1 MVFVITRTRSL
12 IDLDF
17 SLLTKLFNT
26 SVVIESTVFLVSTR
40 ASFGILSR
48 FTTSRLILPVP
59 FGIAIASHFFRNMVL
74 VIARTGSLINL
85 DLSFLTEF
93 LYTSVVIKPT
103 VLLISTGASFGILSR
118 FTTSRLVLPVPFGIT
133 VISHILWNVVLVIAR
148 TGSLINLDLS
158 LLTKLFDTSV
168 VIKSS
173 TIIVSTRAS
182 FGILNGFTTSR
193 LVLPIPLGIAVISH
207 ILWNVVLVIARTGS
221 LINLDLSFLTEFL
234 YTSVVIKPTV
244 LLISTG
250 ASFGILSRFTTS
262 RLVLPVPFGIAVIS
276 HILWNVVL
284 VIARTWSL
292 INLDFSLLTKLFNTS
307 IVIKSTVLLISTRA
321 SFGILNRLTT
331 SSLILPVP
339 FRIAVVGHVLR
350 HMVFVVAWARSLIDL
365 DLSLLTEFLNTSVII
380 KSTTF
385 IVSARAALRI
395 LNGLAT
401 TCLVLPVPFRV
412 TVVGHVLRHMVFVVA
427 WTRSLI
433 DLDFSFLTEFLN
445 TSVIIKSSKLII
457 STWAALRI
465 LNGLATTSLVLPVPL
480 RVAVVNHLSRNVMLI
495 VAWTWCLL
503 NLYFSLLTEFLN
515 TSIIIKSSTLIIST
529 RATFGILNGLTT
541 TGLVLPIPFRI
552 TVVGHV
558 LWYMVLVVARARS
571 LINLDFPLLTELF
584 HTSVIVK
591 SSTFL
596 ISTGA
601 TFGVLKGLT
610 TTSLIFPVPLRV
622 AVPNHLLRNVML
634 IITRAWRLISLDNST
649 LTKLFYTCVVVE
661 STVLLIGAWTS
672 LRILNRFS
680 AISLVLPIPLGV
692 TVVDHVLWYMV
703 LIVTRARSLINLD
716 FPLLTELF
724 HTGVVVESATFIVC
738 SWATI
743 RVLRR
748 FSTLGLIPPIPLG
761 VTVIGHFSG
770 NMMLVVARSRSLLD
784 LNLPLLTK
792 FFNTGIIVK
801 PTMFFIGTWATIRVL
816 RRFSTLSLISPVPLG
831 VTVVDHIFGNMMLI
845 ITRARSLIDLDFSL
859 LAKLLNASVVIEP
872 AVLFVSSWTSMGV
885 LYRLST
891 LSLVPPVPLRVTVVN
906 HILWNV
912 VLVVTGAR
920 RLISLDDSVLTK
932 LLHTSIV
939 IKSTMLFIG
948 AWTTFWVLYRF
959 SSLGLIPPIPF
970 WVAVISHIF
979 GNVVFVVTWARS
991 LLDFDIPLLAKLLN
1005 ASVVIE
1011 SAMFFICARSSLRVL
1026 NWLSTL
1032 TLVPP
1037 VPLGVTVVDHILGN
1051 MMLIIAWA
1059 RGLIGL
1065 NDSMLTKLLDT
1076 SIIIESTMLFIGTRT
1091 AFRVLNWLSTLGLVP
1106 PVPLR
1111 VAIVNHVLRHVV
1123 LIIAWARS
1131 LLDLDLP
1138 LLTKFLN
1145 TSVVIKSAVFLPR
1158 TRSTLRILNSFFAL
1172 TLIFPIPLGV
1182 AIVNH
1187 ILGNMMLIVAWAG
1200 CFLN

>member
-118 FTTSRLVLPVPFGIT
+118 FTTSRLVLPVPFGIA

-365 DLSLLTEFLNTSVII
+365 DFSLLTEFLNTSVII

-748 FSTLGLIPPIPLG
+748 FSTLGLIPPIPL
-761 VTVIGHFSG
+761 
-770 NMMLVVARSRSLLD
+770 
-784 LNLPLLTK
+784 
-792 FFNTGIIVK
+792 
-801 PTMFFIGTWATIRVL
+801 
-816 RRFSTLSLISPVPLG
+816 
-831 VTVVDHIFGNMMLI
+831 
-845 ITRARSLIDLDFSL
+845 
-859 LAKLLNASVVIEP
+859 
-872 AVLFVSSWTSMGV
+872 
-885 LYRLST
+885 
-891 LSLVPPVPLRVTVVN
+891 RVTVVN

-1123 LIIAWARS
+1123 LIIAWARC

>member
-207 ILWNVVLVIARTGS
+207 ILWNVVLVIART
-221 LINLDLSFLTEFL
+221 
-234 YTSVVIKPTV
+234 
-244 LLISTG
+244 
-250 ASFGILSRFTTS
+250 
-262 RLVLPVPFGIAVIS
+262 
-276 HILWNVVL
+276 
-284 VIARTWSL
+284 WSL

-365 DLSLLTEFLNTSVII
+365 DFSLLTEFLNTSVII

-748 FSTLGLIPPIPLG
+748 FSTLGLIPPIPL
-761 VTVIGHFSG
+761 
-770 NMMLVVARSRSLLD
+770 
-784 LNLPLLTK
+784 
-792 FFNTGIIVK
+792 
-801 PTMFFIGTWATIRVL
+801 
-816 RRFSTLSLISPVPLG
+816 
-831 VTVVDHIFGNMMLI
+831 
-845 ITRARSLIDLDFSL
+845 
-859 LAKLLNASVVIEP
+859 
-872 AVLFVSSWTSMGV
+872 
-885 LYRLST
+885 
-891 LSLVPPVPLRVTVVN
+891 RVTVVN

-1123 LIIAWARS
+1123 LIIAWARC

>member
-48 FTTSRLILPVP
+48 
-59 FGIAIASHFFRNMVL
+59 
-74 VIARTGSLINL
+74 
-85 DLSFLTEF
+85 
-93 LYTSVVIKPT
+93 
-103 VLLISTGASFGILSR
+103 
-118 FTTSRLVLPVPFGIT
+118 
-133 VISHILWNVVLVIAR
+133 
-148 TGSLINLDLS
+148 
-158 LLTKLFDTSV
+158 
-168 VIKSS
+168 
-173 TIIVSTRAS
+173 
-182 FGILNGFTTSR
+182 FTTSR

-307 IVIKSTVLLISTRA
+307 IVIKSTVLLI
-321 SFGILNRLTT
+321 
-331 SSLILPVP
+331 
-339 FRIAVVGHVLR
+339 
-350 HMVFVVAWARSLIDL
+350 
-365 DLSLLTEFLNTSVII
+365 
-380 KSTTF
+380 
-385 IVSARAALRI
+385 SARAALRI

-558 LWYMVLVVARARS
+558 LWYMVLVVA
-571 LINLDFPLLTELF
+571 
-584 HTSVIVK
+584 
-591 SSTFL
+591 
-596 ISTGA
+596 
-601 TFGVLKGLT
+601 
-610 TTSLIFPVPLRV
+610 
-622 AVPNHLLRNVML
+622 
-634 IITRAWRLISLDNST
+634 
-649 LTKLFYTCVVVE
+649 
-661 STVLLIGAWTS
+661 
-672 LRILNRFS
+672 
-680 AISLVLPIPLGV
+680 
-692 TVVDHVLWYMV
+692 
-703 LIVTRARSLINLD
+703 RARSLINLD

-1123 LIIAWARS
+1123 LIIAWARC